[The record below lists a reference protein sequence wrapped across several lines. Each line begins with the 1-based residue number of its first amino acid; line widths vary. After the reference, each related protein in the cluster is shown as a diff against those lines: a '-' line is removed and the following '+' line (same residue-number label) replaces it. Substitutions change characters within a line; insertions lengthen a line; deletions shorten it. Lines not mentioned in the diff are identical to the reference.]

1 MTIFALVY
9 SLWNVL
15 SGQIAVGRSQWLKRS
30 LRFCS
35 SLSSVWEE
43 MNLCFTW
50 RWNIILKPKSCHI
63 HSYLL
68 FLIMQHCI
76 INKFVPFFVFSLA
89 QTLSLP
95 VVVIVHGSQDNN
107 ATATVLWDNAFS
119 EPVRAHIFF
128 SHQIEVLIYRK
139 TENSLFNTLINH
151 IYLIISKH
159 LTLHIRQFLYQ
170 VFKAIIMFLLYSNI
184 H

>member
-9 SLWNVL
+9 SLWSVL

-50 RWNIILKPKSCHI
+50 RWNIELKQKSCHI

-68 FLIMQHCI
+68 CLIMQHCI
-76 INKFVPFFVFSLA
+76 INKFVPFLFFSLA

-119 EPVRAHIFF
+119 EPVRGHI
-128 SHQIEVLIYRK
+128 I
-139 TENSLFNTLINH
+139 
-151 IYLIISKH
+151 
-159 LTLHIRQFLYQ
+159 LTYYLHI
-170 VFKAIIMFLLYSNI
+170 
-184 H
+184 